1 MSLEKEMGWKSLTLC
16 HKSRAAAALLF
27 LYLYS
32 PAPQSL
38 CAVMHAIASRGLHL
52 IVKVSYSVHVHV
64 LRMAKPCD
72 EWRDVK

>member
-52 IVKVSYSVHVHV
+52 IVKVSYSVQSCTSTENGQAMG
-64 LRMAKPCD
+64 RMERC
-72 EWRDVK
+72 